1 MKSDIYMKKLLLAC
15 LLTITALLPMRG
27 QGWESVKGSPEYV
40 WGEGKATT
48 VEEADKKALAD
59 LISKITV
66 SVSSNIQL
74 DRKTTDTSAQKEFAA
89 SVKTYANATL
99 NNTRK
104 EILANEPDA
113 HVARWIAVSEIDRI
127 FEGRKLKI
135 RSYLESAQK
144 ALSKGKIDVALKDYY
159 WGLALVKTL
168 RYPAEMTY
176 ETADGAEVRPLG
188 WVPEQIN
195 EVLSG
200 LKANVESRDGDNLVL
215 RFTYAGKPVSS
226 VDYAYFDGRDWSP
239 ICSARDGRGVAELAP
254 GFSSATLQIRYEL
267 AFRSEAH
274 VDGEVQ
280 SVLETITVPAFRN
293 AYANLELKPAKV
305 KTPKEQN
312 ALASTFSDVSEAIFR
327 MPAQAA
333 DTKQLEEKC
342 NAFVRAVQKKD
353 YALSDPLFTD
363 EGRKIFDALV
373 KYGKGTV
380 VGKPAFTFY
389 NTDSSVVAK
398 GLQMTF
404 SFPTGMRRSFT
415 EDVSLYFNPEGKI
428 ENIAFGLGK
437 TAETDILG
445 KGIWDEKARV
455 AILSFLENYQTAYAL
470 KRIDYIE
477 SIFDDDAVIITGT
490 VARTSGHLGGE
501 RKSMQYDNEI
511 IRYNRHTKDSYI
523 KQLRRSFAGKEFINI
538 RFADNEVRKLSKG
551 GEMYAIQI
559 SQEYYSSNYGD
570 KGYLFLMVDI
580 NNPEA
585 PLIKVRTWQP
595 DKDPDF
601 GVYGPEHFF

>member
-1 MKSDIYMKKLLLAC
+1 MKFAKIIFLLIVSLFWA
-15 LLTITALLPMRG
+15 TASA
-27 QGWESVKGSPEYV
+27 QTWESVKGSPDYV
-40 WGEGKATT
+40 WGEGFGTT
-48 VEEADKKALAD
+48 VEEADRQALSD
-59 LISKITV
+59 LISKISV
-66 SVSSNIQL
+66 SVASGA
-74 DRKTTDTSAQKEFAA
+74 RQKETHRSTASGTEEETSFAA
-89 SVKTYANATL
+89 SVKTYSNATL

-104 EILANEPDA
+104 EILSNEPDA
-113 HVARWIAVSEIDRI
+113 HVGRWIAVSEIDRI

-135 RSYLESAQK
+135 RSYLESAEK
-144 ALSKGKIDVALKDYY
+144 ALSKGKIDVALKDFY

-176 ETADGAEVRPLG
+176 ETAAGEEVRPLN

-195 EVLSG
+195 DVLAG
-200 LKANVESRDGDNLVL
+200 LKTTVESRDGDDLML
-215 RFTYAGKPVSS
+215 RFTYGGKPVSS
-226 VDYAYFDGRDWSP
+226 VDYSYFDGRDWSP
-239 ICSARDGRGVAELAP
+239 ICSARDGHGAAELAP
-254 GFSSATLQIRYEL
+254 GFSPASMQIRYEL
-267 AFRSEAH
+267 AYRSEAH
-274 VDGEVQ
+274 VDSEVK
-280 SVLETITVPAFRN
+280 SVLRTISVPAFRN
-293 AYANLELKPAKV
+293 AYANINLKPAKT
-305 KTPKEQN
+305 KAAKEEP
-312 ALASTFSDVSEAIFR
+312 ALASTFSDMSETIFK
-327 MPAQAA
+327 MPEQASG
-333 DTKQLEEKC
+333 TKQLEEKC
-342 NAFVRAVQKKD
+342 NAFVRAIQKKD
-353 YALSDPLFTD
+353 YTLSDPLFTD
-363 EGRKIFDALV
+363 EGREIFNALV

-380 VGKPAFTFY
+380 VGKPKFTFY
-389 NTDSSVVAK
+389 NNDKSVVAK

-437 TAETDILG
+437 TSETDILG
-445 KGIWDEKARV
+445 KGIWDEKARL
-455 AILSFLENYQTAYAL
+455 AIVSFLENYQTAYAL
-470 KRIDYIE
+470 KRLDYIS

-490 VARTSGHLGGE
+490 VARSSGRIGGE
-501 RKSMQYDNEI
+501 RKSMQYNNEI

-523 KQLRRSFAGKEFINI
+523 KQLERSFAGKEFINI

-580 NNPEA
+580 NDPEA

-601 GVYGPEHFF
+601 GIYGPEHFF